1 MFDIDG
7 VIVRGKKVL
16 DGAPEAFQMLMDK
29 RTNQMKIPTIFLTNA
44 GNSLRKDK
52 ADKLSEWLNIE
63 VSEEQVVMSHSP
75 IKMFSEYHKKHVLV
89 VGQGPMEQIAKS
101 LGFKRVTTMRR
112 LRHAFPALD
121 NVDHKRRVAA
131 PCGFEEFFPKIE
143 AVILFGEP
151 IRWETSLQ
159 LILDVLMT
167 NGSPCK
173 APTEVHHPHLPI
185 LACNM
190 DLHWMAEAPMPRFG
204 HGAFLTCLEN
214 LYSKVTGREL
224 IYTAL
229 VGKPSE
235 ITYRHGEHVLQ
246 EQAKALGIQEP
257 IKHIYCIGD
266 NVCTDIFGANLYHK
280 YLQKRIQDTKLMSQS
295 KIQNL
300 GQGSRSIENLVGAEV
315 GMVGSG
321 ATSCFSVLVETGVYS
336 SEGVIDLN
344 HSPRDFLP
352 AETCHKE
359 PSFTTKNVYE
369 AVSLILERENNQ

>member
-1 MFDIDG
+1 M
-7 VIVRGKKVL
+7 
-16 DGAPEAFQMLMDK
+16 
-29 RTNQMKIPTIFLTNA
+29 
-44 GNSLRKDK
+44 
-52 ADKLSEWLNIE
+52 
-63 VSEEQVVMSHSP
+63 
-75 IKMFSEYHKKHVLV
+75 
-89 VGQGPMEQIAKS
+89 
-101 LGFKRVTTMRR
+101 
-112 LRHAFPALD
+112 
-121 NVDHKRRVAA
+121 
-131 PCGFEEFFPKIE
+131 
-143 AVILFGEP
+143 
-151 IRWETSLQ
+151 
-159 LILDVLMT
+159 
-167 NGSPCK
+167 
-173 APTEVHHPHLPI
+173 
-185 LACNM
+185 
-190 DLHWMAEAPMPRFG
+190 
-204 HGAFLTCLEN
+204 
-214 LYSKVTGREL
+214 TGREL

-300 GQGSRSIENLVGAEV
+300 GQGSRSIENLIGAEV